1 MYVYNNSLCNCDC
14 NCLLDICQ
22 IITEMSC
29 FSMAHVDA
37 DFKTLHDYISIIRLF
52 INLSYV
58 SQIKIINNY

>member
-1 MYVYNNSLCNCDC
+1 
-14 NCLLDICQ
+14 
-22 IITEMSC
+22 
-29 FSMAHVDA
+29 MAHVDA